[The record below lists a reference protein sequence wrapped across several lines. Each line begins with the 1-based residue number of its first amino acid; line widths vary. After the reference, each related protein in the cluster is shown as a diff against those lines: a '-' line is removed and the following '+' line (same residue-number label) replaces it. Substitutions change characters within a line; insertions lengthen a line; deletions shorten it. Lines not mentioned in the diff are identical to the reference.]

1 MAGLSAF
8 QMLGIG
14 GGKAFETISKVENQR
29 KGAILAS
36 LTKTIDDA
44 RVPAGEYRQKHMLVQ
59 SKANEQIQKIINT
72 HFNNQPNM
80 TQSAKVVAATALYAH
95 HDYDYKNIQKAY
107 TSSLKNSKYLGGSK
121 KFGNQAFLDSQFK
134 NLAKIDGGNATL
146 SDLST
151 LIAQNKVGP
160 APTGFDSGLLAT
172 KALDQGS
179 SILTSPITIDSI
191 GEKAKAAFNL
201 PNVIKGDLPSVAF
214 KGESTIDLA
223 DVAESVQKYKMNDAQ
238 MQSWISK
245 AKESKGMWK
254 ATDWD
259 RNYKTFRNAAIEKS
273 KLDYKV
279 ITGPN
284 GLPTYKMP
292 GGTDNAALREEVER
306 ASLRNFVLGAVGS
319 NTYTEN
325 NFKSYIQS
333 IAANVTGLKLPT
345 LPNRI
350 TGEDDIDNSKLVPGM
365 IYQQGRVR
373 VIFGGYKTKTNIS
386 GIEVPDKNNAIM
398 IRISSYQPSKSE

>member
-1 MAGLSAF
+1 
-8 QMLGIG
+8 
-14 GGKAFETISKVENQR
+14 
-29 KGAILAS
+29 
-36 LTKTIDDA
+36 
-44 RVPAGEYRQKHMLVQ
+44 
-59 SKANEQIQKIINT
+59 
-72 HFNNQPNM
+72 
-80 TQSAKVVAATALYAH
+80 
-95 HDYDYKNIQKAY
+95 
-107 TSSLKNSKYLGGSK
+107 
-121 KFGNQAFLDSQFK
+121 LDSQFK

-345 LPNRI
+345 LPN
-350 TGEDDIDNSKLVPGM
+350 
-365 IYQQGRVR
+365 
-373 VIFGGYKTKTNIS
+373 
-386 GIEVPDKNNAIM
+386 
-398 IRISSYQPSKSE
+398 

>member
-1 MAGLSAF
+1 MGLSLF
-8 QMLGIG
+8 QFGAIAG
-14 GGKAFETISKVENQR
+14 GTAATTISKVENER
-29 KGAILAS
+29 KGNILAS

-44 RVPAGEYRQKHMLVQ
+44 RAPAGQYRQKHMLVK
-59 SKANEQIQKIINT
+59 SKATEQIQKIINT

-80 TQSAKVVAATALYAH
+80 TESAKVVAATALYAH

-107 TSSLKNSKYLGGSK
+107 TSSLKNSKYLGGSEA
-121 KFGNQAFLDSQFK
+121 FSNNAFLDSQFK
-134 NLAKIDGGNATL
+134 NLAKINGGDTTL
-146 SDLST
+146 ENLST

-160 APTGFDSGLLAT
+160 APTNLDSGMIAAG
-172 KALDQGS
+172 ALDQGS
-179 SILTSPITIDSI
+179 SILTNPIDPKSI
-191 GEKAKAAFNL
+191 GEKVKTAFNL
-201 PNVIKGDLPSVAF
+201 PNVVDGTLPAVEF
-214 KGESTIDLA
+214 KGESAIDLA

-238 MQSWISK
+238 MASWVAK

-292 GGTDNAALREEVER
+292 GGTENAALREEVER
-306 ASLRNFVLGAVGS
+306 ASLRNFVIGAVAS

-325 NFKSYIQS
+325 NFKSYVQS
-333 IAANVTGLKLPT
+333 IAANVTGLNLPT
-345 LPNRI
+345 LPSNEIDENR
-350 TGEDDIDNSKLVPGM
+350 LVPGM
-365 IYQQGRVR
+365 IYQQGKLR
-373 VIFGGYKTKTNIS
+373 VIFGGFKTKTNVS
-386 GIEVPDKNNAIM
+386 GLEVPDKNNAIM
-398 IRISSYQPSKSE
+398 IPVLSYQPSDSE

>member
-1 MAGLSAF
+1 MGLSVF
-8 QMLGIG
+8 QSLAIA
-14 GGKAFETISKVENQR
+14 GGKAAETISAVEKER
-29 KGAILAS
+29 KGNVLAS
-36 LTKTIDDA
+36 LAKTIDDA
-44 RVPAGEYRQKHMLVQ
+44 KVPAGEYRQKHMLVK
-59 SKANEQIQKIINT
+59 SKATEQIQKILNT

-80 TQSAKVVAATALYAH
+80 TESAKVVAATALYAH

-121 KFGNQAFLDSQFK
+121 AFGNQAFLDSQFK
-134 NLAKIDGGNATL
+134 NIKTIDGGNSTL
-146 SDLST
+146 EELST
-151 LIAQNKVGP
+151 LIAQNQVGL
-160 APTGFDSGLLAT
+160 APTNLETGMIAVGT
-172 KALDQGS
+172 LDQGS
-179 SILTSPITIDSI
+179 SILTNPIDPKSI

-201 PNVIKGDLPSVAF
+201 PDVVDRTLPAVDFKGDSA
-214 KGESTIDLA
+214 IDLA

-238 MQSWISK
+238 MASWVAK

-259 RNYKTFRNAAIEKS
+259 RNYKTLRNLAIEKS

-292 GGTDNAALREEVER
+292 GGTENATLREEVER
-306 ASLRNFVLGAVGS
+306 ASLRNFVIGAVAS

-325 NFKSYIQS
+325 NFKSYVQS

-345 LPNRI
+345 LQNN
-350 TGEDDIDNSKLVPGM
+350 DIDENRLVPGM
-365 IYQQGRVR
+365 IYQQGKVR
-373 VIFGGYKTKTNIS
+373 VIFGGYKTKINVS
-386 GIEVPDKNNAIM
+386 NIEVPDKDKAIM
-398 IRISSYQPSKSE
+398 IPISSYQPRESQ